1 MVKNKEVKTM
11 KRKVFKVILSSSL
24 TDTTETIEVEGD
36 LFTTDID
43 LEDLNAWIR
52 EFAQDNGVPESSVS
66 YEVTA

>member
-1 MVKNKEVKTM
+1 M

>member
-1 MVKNKEVKTM
+1 MNNK
-11 KRKVFKVILSSSL
+11 KVFKVILSSSL

-43 LEDLNAWIR
+43 LEDLNTWIR
-52 EFAQDNGVPESSVS
+52 EFAQDNGVPKSSVS

>member
-1 MVKNKEVKTM
+1 M
-11 KRKVFKVILSSSL
+11 KRKVFKVVLSSSL
-24 TDTTETIEVEGD
+24 TDTTETIEVEGN

-43 LEDLNAWIR
+43 LEDLSAWIR

>member
-1 MVKNKEVKTM
+1 M
-11 KRKVFKVILSSSL
+11 KRFEIRKNTCKAFKVILSSSL